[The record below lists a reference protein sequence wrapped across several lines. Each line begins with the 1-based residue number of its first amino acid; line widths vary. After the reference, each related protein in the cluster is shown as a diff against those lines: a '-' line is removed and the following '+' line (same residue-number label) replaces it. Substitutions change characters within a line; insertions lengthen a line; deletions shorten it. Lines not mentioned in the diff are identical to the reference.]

1 MAFYKAGHPLCRRE
15 VTTIKRGDSEDERNL
30 VRRMSSDYG
39 DFLEFC
45 ERQPDLV
52 DYFTERPGER
62 DSRNDETGDDPW
74 TGTQTYKD
82 CQELA
87 EKGWREGLGYVEE
100 CRKRMNKI
108 ISSKIKAYHP
118 RYAESGDEID
128 IGTYLD
134 GDPEHWIEFHEVEEE
149 GQGGKIVRVLV
160 NVAVSCGVSKEV
172 FIHRGAAVV
181 GLIEQLQQCG
191 FSVELTL
198 VSTTDNGN
206 TINQYEIPV
215 KRSDEH
221 LDGDRAAFM
230 VIHPSILRRLVFS
243 AKEQEETD
251 DYTGGYGIPS
261 NIVGATDKDFV
272 FDRIHG
278 GDDME
283 PWKSIESAA
292 DTIIKALVEAN
303 LISVEE

>member
-15 VTTIKRGDSEDERNL
+15 VTTIEREGDERTL

-39 DFLEFC
+39 EFLEFC
-45 ERQPDLV
+45 NTQPDLV
-52 DYFTERPGER
+52 DYYVERKDDRHSRRKEGE
-62 DSRNDETGDDPW
+62 DAWAGTSTYDECVD
-74 TGTQTYKD
+74 
-82 CQELA
+82 LA
-87 EKGWREGLGYVEE
+87 EKGWAKGLEYVEE
-100 CRKRMNKI
+100 VRKRMNKI

-118 RYAESGDEID
+118 RYAEAGDEID
-128 IGTYLD
+128 IGAYLD

-149 GQGGKIVRVLV
+149 GMGGKIVRVLV
-160 NVAVSCGVSKEV
+160 NVAVSCSVEKDV

-198 VSTTDNGN
+198 LSTTESDSGS
-206 TINQYEIPV
+206 IQQYEIPV

-230 VIHPSILRRLVFS
+230 IIHPSILRRLVFS

-251 DYTGGYGIPS
+251 DYIQGYGTPC
-261 NIVGATDKDFV
+261 NVVGATDKDFV

-283 PWKSIESAA
+283 PWKSVESAA
-292 DTIIKALVEAN
+292 DEILGMLAKRD
-303 LISVEE
+303 LISVEDD